1 VAFPSADGLV
11 ASVEALGEATAR
23 AVFRAADLAF
33 GPWTIALLF
42 GAGLFLTVRL
52 RFVQVAHFRD
62 AVRSLRPAA
71 SEGKGA
77 LSPFQAFMTALAAS
91 IGTGNIAG
99 VATAVVSGGPG
110 AVFWI
115 WCYGFFATAIKF
127 TEAVLGVRYRS
138 LGEERLSAGPM
149 HYLRAGLSLPRLGWL
164 YALLAGV
171 AALTTTPFTQP
182 NSIAVVM
189 QSQFKVPTLVTGVL
203 VAVLAWLV
211 IIGGVKSIGRA
222 AERLAPA
229 KVLLYLVGGVL
240 VLVLHLDRLPGTLA
254 LILREAFSLRA
265 ASGSAAGIGMMIAMR
280 YGLARGIYANEAG
293 YGTAAV
299 AYGTARSERPARQ
312 GYAAVMEVFII
323 SFVTS
328 SISALTILVTGVWR
342 SGLTSTAAVAEA
354 FNHAVP
360 VAGGWVVA
368 FCAFLFGY
376 TTLIGWSYYGEQ
388 CLEYILGRRVV
399 VPYRWIYCGLI
410 VLGATSRVEL
420 VWAWGD
426 LMNGMQILPNLVGI
440 LGLSGVAAAVLREDE
455 TRGTP
460 GSGETGP

>member
-1 VAFPSADGLV
+1 L
-11 ASVEALGEATAR
+11 ASDVHTIVSSLGGWLTQG
-23 AVFRAADLAF
+23 VFRASNFVF
-33 GPWTIALLF
+33 GPWTTALLL
-42 GAGLFLTVRL
+42 GTGLFLTLRF
-52 RFVQVAHFRD
+52 RFVQLRHFKD
-62 AVRSLRPAA
+62 ALLALRPAPQ
-71 SEGKGA
+71 EGKGA

-127 TEAVLGVRYRS
+127 TEAILGIRYRR
-138 LGEERLSAGPM
+138 LGEKRLSAGPM
-149 HYLRAGLSLPRLGWL
+149 HFLRDGLGLPRLGWL
-164 YALLAGV
+164 YALVAGV

-182 NSIAVVM
+182 NSIAVVLD
-189 QSQFKVPTLVTGVL
+189 SEFGVPTLVTGVV

-211 IIGGVKSIGRA
+211 VIGGVTSIGRA
-222 AERLAPA
+222 AEKLAPA
-229 KVLLYLVGGVL
+229 KVILYLAGGLL
-240 VLVLHLDRLPGTLA
+240 VILTHLDRLPGTLA
-254 LILREAFSLRA
+254 LILHEAFSLRA
-265 ASGSAAGIGMMIAMR
+265 AAGSAAGVGIMVAMR

-299 AYGTARSERPARQ
+299 AYGTARSEKPVQQ

-328 SISALTILVTGVWR
+328 SISALAILVTGVWR
-342 SGLTSTAAVAEA
+342 SGLTSTAVVAEA

-376 TTLIGWSYYGEQ
+376 TTLIGWAYYGEQ
-388 CLEYILGRRVV
+388 CLEYVFGRRVV
-399 VPYRWIYCGLI
+399 LPYRWIYCALV
-410 VLGATSRVEL
+410 VLGATSRVDL

-426 LMNGMQILPNLVGI
+426 LMNGLQIFPNLVGVI
-440 LGLSGVAAAVLREDE
+440 GLSGVVSAMLRSDEEKAAPDE
-455 TRGTP
+455 GRDRA
-460 GSGETGP
+460 

>member
-1 VAFPSADGLV
+1 MIPRLTLPPADGLL
-11 ASVEALGEATAR
+11 ASADAALSALSR
-23 AVFRAADLAF
+23 AVFRTSDLVF
-33 GPWTIALLF
+33 GPWTIALLL
-42 GAGLFLTVRL
+42 GSGLFLTVRL
-52 RFVQVAHFRD
+52 RFVQLAHARE
-62 AVRSLRPAA
+62 ALRSLRPVDSRAR
-71 SEGKGA
+71 GA
-77 LSPFQAFMTALAAS
+77 LSPFQAFTTALAAS

-115 WCYGFFATAIKF
+115 WSYGFFATAIKF
-127 TEAVLGVRYRS
+127 TEAALGVRYRS
-138 LGEERLSAGPM
+138 LGEQRLSAGPM
-149 HYLRAGLSLPRLGWL
+149 HYLRLGLGLGRLGWL
-164 YALLAGV
+164 YALIAGV

-189 QSQFKVPTLVTGVL
+189 ESQCHVPTTATGVV
-203 VAVLAWLV
+203 VAVLTWLV
-211 IIGGVKSIGRA
+211 IIGGVRSIGRA

-229 KVLLYLVGGVL
+229 KVLLYLVGGL
-240 VLVLHLDRLPGTLA
+240 VVIVTHLDRLPGTLA
-254 LILREAFSLRA
+254 LVFREAFSLRA
-265 ASGSAAGIGMMIAMR
+265 AAGSAAGVGVLVAMR
-280 YGLARGIYANEAG
+280 YGLARGMYANEAG

-299 AYGTARSERPARQ
+299 AYGTARSDRPVQQ

-328 SISALTILVTGVWR
+328 TISALTLLVTGVWR

-388 CLEYILGRRVV
+388 CLEYVFGRGVV
-399 VPYRWIYCGLI
+399 VPYRWVYCGLI

-426 LMNGMQILPNLVGI
+426 LMNGMQIFPNLVGV
-440 LGLSGVAAAVLREDE
+440 LGLSGVAAAMLREDE
-455 TRGTP
+455 ARAVAR
-460 GSGETGP
+460 